1 MNEETKKIFISLSD
15 EGKQQVLE
23 FIEQLLKQEKQN
35 HINS

>member
-1 MNEETKKIFISLSD
+1 MNEETKQIFNSLSP

-23 FIEQLLKQEKQN
+23 YIEELLEQEKQN